1 MSKNKRLDG
10 ERVQVEMLV
19 DYNSDGTFLFDFC
32 KDLGAGGIFISS
44 MNPKSPG
51 EVVELTFT
59 IPDNKKT
66 LKLKGKVMWSQ
77 KPGIS
82 DKKSGMGIQFTDYS
96 RTERKILEEF
106 IARYGS

>member
-1 MSKNKRLDG
+1 M
-10 ERVQVEMLV
+10 
-19 DYNSDGTFLFDFC
+19 
-32 KDLGAGGIFISS
+32 GAGGIFISS

-82 DKKSGMGIQFTDYS
+82 DKKSGMGIQFIDYS
-96 RTERKILEEF
+96 RTERKNTRRIYCKVRKLSNKSLLMAYFSEE
-106 IARYGS
+106 